1 MRPGGVESQLYNE
14 VNDCISRRWPSRPAA
29 TSKHAAGS
37 RGAGP
42 ISQQDWQFLSQ
53 ALRDNGFAGLP
64 LAQPAGG
71 TGQALLQGLYE
82 ACSSVLKH
90 YDRRSQLVKE
100 LLSAADLARE
110 REAREEG
117 YFKKLTR

>member
-1 MRPGGVESQLYNE
+1 MSLLSDE
-14 VNDCISRRWPSRPAA
+14 VKAGAVTLRY
-29 TSKHAAGS
+29 AAGS

-42 ISQQDWQFLSQ
+42 IGQQDWQTLSQ

-71 TGQALLQGLYE
+71 SGQALLQGLYE

-100 LLSAADLARE
+100 LLSAADLAHE

-117 YFKKLTR
+117 QLKKLVR

>member
-1 MRPGGVESQLYNE
+1 MVSLLSNE
-14 VNDCISRRWPSRPAA
+14 VNDGISHRWSSQPAA
-29 TSKHAAGS
+29 TLKHAAGS
-37 RGAGP
+37 RGAGH
-42 ISQQDWQFLSQ
+42 ISQQDWQSLSQ

-71 TGQALLQGLYE
+71 SGPALLQGLYE

-117 YFKKLTR
+117 HLKTLMR

>member
-1 MRPGGVESQLYNE
+1 MLLPTNE
-14 VNDCISRRWPSRPAA
+14 EHDCISRRWSPRPAA
-29 TSKHAAGS
+29 TFDYAAGS

-42 ISQQDWQFLSQ
+42 ISQQDWLFLSQ

-64 LAQPAGG
+64 LAQLAGG
-71 TGQALLQGLYE
+71 SEQALLQGLYE

-117 YFKKLTR
+117 HLKKLMR

>member
-1 MRPGGVESQLYNE
+1 MSLLSDE
-14 VNDCISRRWPSRPAA
+14 VNNCISRPQSSRPAA
-29 TSKHAAGS
+29 TINHAAGS

-71 TGQALLQGLYE
+71 SGQALLQGLYE
-82 ACSSVLKH
+82 ACNSVLKH

-117 YFKKLTR
+117 HLKKLMR

>member
-1 MRPGGVESQLYNE
+1 MSLLSPY
-14 VNDCISRRWPSRPAA
+14 NDCISHSWSSRPAA
-29 TSKHAAGS
+29 TFKHAAGS

-42 ISQQDWQFLSQ
+42 ISQQDWQCLSQ

-71 TGQALLQGLYE
+71 SGQALLQGLYE

-110 REAREEG
+110 RETREEG
-117 YFKKLTR
+117 HVKKLTR